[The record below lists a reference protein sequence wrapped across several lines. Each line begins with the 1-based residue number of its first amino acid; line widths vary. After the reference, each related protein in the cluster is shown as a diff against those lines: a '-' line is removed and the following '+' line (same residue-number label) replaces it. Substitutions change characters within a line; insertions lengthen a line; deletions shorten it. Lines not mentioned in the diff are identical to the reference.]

1 MQCLK
6 LGALSR
12 TTASTQMN
20 VQSSRSHAIF
30 TIHLCQ
36 VRVCASS
43 NVGGPTN
50 TPATVLLFILP
61 VLQLYLS
68 LFSLKLLTIH
78 YLLPLI
84 PHNSSSSLFDSILF
98 TFFFFWLLI
107 NPSLLSLTPH
117 YSPFP
122 PSSHYLFS
130 SLAHSS
136 LFTLF
141 CLWPFQTYITYEKGG
156 KGDSD
161 IKVLLQLS

>member
-61 VLQLYLS
+61 GLQLYLS
-68 LFSLKLLTIH
+68 LFSLKLLTI
-78 YLLPLI
+78 P
-84 PHNSSSSLFDSILF
+84 P
-98 TFFFFWLLI
+98 
-107 NPSLLSLTPH
+107 LLSLTLYYLPSSSFDSSLIPLYSLWLLTIHPFLPLLIICLPLLLTPH
-117 YSPFP
+117 YLPF
-122 PSSHYLFS
+122 SASD
-130 SLAHSS
+130 
-136 LFTLF
+136 
-141 CLWPFQTYITYEKGG
+141 PFRLLYYIWKRWEKWYRQ
-156 KGDSD
+156 
-161 IKVLLQLS
+161 I